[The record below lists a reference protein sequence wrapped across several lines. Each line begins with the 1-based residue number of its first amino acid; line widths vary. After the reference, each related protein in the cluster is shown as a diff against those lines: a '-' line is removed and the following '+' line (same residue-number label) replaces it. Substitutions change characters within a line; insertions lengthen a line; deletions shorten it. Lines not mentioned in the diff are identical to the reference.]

1 MLNASCQA
9 RLAFDFSRGHHA
21 YSNLAVTSSNCFA
34 LPSSN
39 VGMARPTSLD
49 LMNSE
54 RSSAGVLPM
63 SRTIALWYR
72 LAAAL
77 IYEAAE
83 MAVKDGYG
91 AKRIERI
98 RELTKRMLER
108 HVS

>member
-1 MLNASCQA
+1 MLNAGCQA

-21 YSNLAVTSSNCFA
+21 YSNLAVASSNCFA

-39 VGMARPTSLD
+39 VGMARSASLD
-49 LMNSE
+49 LMNCE
-54 RSSAGVLPM
+54 KSSAALLPM
-63 SRTIALWYR
+63 DCAVVLWYR

-83 MAVKDGYG
+83 MTVEDGYG
-91 AKRIERI
+91 AKQIERI
-98 RELTKRMLER
+98 RELTKQMLER